1 MDNNGLHGLTLGSLF
16 DGIGGFPFAAELSGV
31 KPLWAA
37 EVNPF
42 CVALT
47 RQLFPDMVHYGN
59 VAKLSGA
66 DLPPVDIISFGSP
79 CQDVS
84 VAGKRKGIKHT
95 ESGDEETTRSGMFF
109 EAIRIIYEM
118 REATNGRY
126 PTFIVWENVAGAFT
140 SNSGGDF
147 RKVLEEITKT
157 DIPMPTSGK
166 WARAGMVRGG
176 AICVCWRLL
185 DGQYWRVPQRRK
197 RIYLVG
203 SFGSDCAAE
212 ILFKRDSVRRY
223 LATRRESWKET
234 GRGFGSG
241 AEYGC
246 SACENRKIIYAAGFK
261 PGASAQARGIAFS
274 EELSP
279 TITATHSGSGMIP
292 AALCRLE
299 STKSYIYD
307 GRGNGNGQVSPT
319 MTGDHNNRVSDY
331 GAIVLQEH
339 TYSLQGNMIGRQD
352 KNGPQGRG
360 INKDVCFT
368 LNTTDIHGVVYA
380 IDRAAFNQGKN
391 AKYDINI
398 TNNGVNPSLVAKGPS
413 AIAYETF
420 IEWVVRL
427 LTPLECERLQGYPDG
442 WTILQPLE
450 DMTDEEYEFFLWVW
464 KQNKEIKGQK
474 FKNVPNKQKLIRWHN
489 KLCVDSAR
497 YEALGN
503 SLAIPC
509 ALRVVGY
516 IADYVKGVKKNAE

>member
-1 MDNNGLHGLTLGSLF
+1 
-16 DGIGGFPFAAELSGV
+16 
-31 KPLWAA
+31 
-37 EVNPF
+37 
-42 CVALT
+42 
-47 RQLFPDMVHYGN
+47 
-59 VAKLSGA
+59 
-66 DLPPVDIISFGSP
+66 
-79 CQDVS
+79 
-84 VAGKRKGIKHT
+84 
-95 ESGDEETTRSGMFF
+95 
-109 EAIRIIYEM
+109 
-118 REATNGRY
+118 
-126 PTFIVWENVAGAFT
+126 
-140 SNSGGDF
+140 
-147 RKVLEEITKT
+147 
-157 DIPMPTSGK
+157 
-166 WARAGMVRGG
+166 
-176 AICVCWRLL
+176 
-185 DGQYWRVPQRRK
+185 
-197 RIYLVG
+197 
-203 SFGSDCAAE
+203 
-212 ILFKRDSVRRY
+212 
-223 LATRRESWKET
+223 
-234 GRGFGSG
+234 
-241 AEYGC
+241 
-246 SACENRKIIYAAGFK
+246 
-261 PGASAQARGIAFS
+261 
-274 EELSP
+274 
-279 TITATHSGSGMIP
+279 MIP

-299 STKSYIYD
+299 STRSFSYD

-398 TNNGVNPSLVAKGPS
+398 TNDGVNPSLVAKGPS
-413 AIAYETF
+413 AVAYETF
-420 IEWVVRL
+420 FEWVVRL

-474 FKNVPNKQKLIRWHN
+474 YKNVPNKQKLIRWHN

-516 IADYVKGVKKNAE
+516 IADYVRGAKKNAE